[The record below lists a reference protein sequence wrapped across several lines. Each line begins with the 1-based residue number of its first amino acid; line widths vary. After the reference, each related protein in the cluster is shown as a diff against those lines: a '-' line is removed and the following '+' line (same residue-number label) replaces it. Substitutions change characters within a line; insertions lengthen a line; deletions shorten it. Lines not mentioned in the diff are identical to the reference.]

1 MKGFHHQER
10 RSLFQGLNLPCHL
23 DKFSF
28 YREKEKLQGVRTQ
41 DFVRA
46 FVNFWKSLVQSK
58 LLKMAN
64 GGRVFFIMFLKDET
78 FWDTQF

>member
-10 RSLFQGLNLPCHL
+10 KESLSRFEFAL
-23 DKFSF
+23 SF
-28 YREKEKLQGVRTQ
+28 GQIFFRGEKEKLEGVRTQ